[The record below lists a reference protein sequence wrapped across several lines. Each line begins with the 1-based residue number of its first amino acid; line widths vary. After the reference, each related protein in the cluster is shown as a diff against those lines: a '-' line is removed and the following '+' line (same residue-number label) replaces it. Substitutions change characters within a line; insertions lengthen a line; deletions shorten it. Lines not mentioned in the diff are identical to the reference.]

1 MNGDYGMPYRDAGF
15 WGFISDWWG
24 FLAFLGAGAVAFLA
38 GKERQR
44 YRVDQIG
51 KDVEAITKRVKAL
64 EVQGGDVAV
73 TLGEIKV
80 MLAQIV
86 QALGE
91 VKADLR
97 GKADKL

>member
-1 MNGDYGMPYRDAGF
+1 MPYRDAGF
-15 WGFISDWWG
+15 WGFIADWWG

-51 KDVEAITKRVKAL
+51 KDVEILAKRVKAL
-64 EVQGGDVAV
+64 EVQGNAEAV

-80 MLAQIV
+80 MLSQIV

-91 VKADLR
+91 VRADLK
-97 GKADKL
+97 GKADKK